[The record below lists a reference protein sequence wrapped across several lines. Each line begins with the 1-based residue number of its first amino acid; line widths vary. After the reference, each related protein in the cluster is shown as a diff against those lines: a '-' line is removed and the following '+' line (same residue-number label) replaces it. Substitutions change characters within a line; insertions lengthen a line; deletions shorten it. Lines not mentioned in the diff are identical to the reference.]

1 MKNVGF
7 VKKNYYILFWKIYVL
22 FIVVLK
28 FIFVCIWVVLE
39 SCKCLVC
46 YISCYVFLKNIIF
59 DNGLFFVVVF
69 LDIDINGTFNELE
82 SFMILEY

>member
-7 VKKNYYILFWKIYVL
+7 GKKLLYIILKDLRLIYSW
-22 FIVVLK
+22 
-28 FIFVCIWVVLE
+28 FIFLCIWVVLE